1 MVPQKL
7 YFLKLIFFL
16 AEVNFKRGTLQESGG
31 KKVEGVMTLTE
42 TMYISFL
49 KNIVEE

>member
-7 YFLKLIFFL
+7 YFLKLIFL

-42 TMYISFL
+42 TMYHF
-49 KNIVEE
+49 